1 MADILHSLLEADSD
15 KKTDDDGGD
24 VEEEVAPG
32 VRRVFGWM
40 DVEHRPLGEFE
51 MKTGAIGSIVS
62 QLLVRAYL
70 LRSRGVGGGSEDFAA
85 KAAASAARCRRWRR
99 RTNSIA

>member
-62 QLLVRAYL
+62 LPK
-70 LRSRGVGGGSEDFAA
+70 LRRLRRVADDGGGE
-85 KAAASAARCRRWRR
+85 RIR
-99 RTNSIA
+99 